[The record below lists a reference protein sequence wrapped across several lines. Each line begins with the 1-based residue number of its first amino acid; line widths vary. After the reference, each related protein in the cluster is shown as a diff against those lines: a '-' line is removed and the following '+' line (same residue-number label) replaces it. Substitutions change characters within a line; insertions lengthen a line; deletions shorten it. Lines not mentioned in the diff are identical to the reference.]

1 MSTHSTETKPY
12 ELTAEVQSPVRI
24 DATARDVTFTL
35 DSPPSGGGTDAG
47 PLPVEAVLGGLA
59 GCLNAVGHNVAAD
72 MGLDLRVV
80 RLTLV
85 GQLNPA
91 KFHGEETEDRAGFQ
105 SVRASVEIDGAV
117 TDREIEEWL
126 GAVEARNPVIDN
138 LRFPTDV
145 AITVEQDV

>member
-1 MSTHSTETKPY
+1 MSHPKSETKPY
-12 ELTAEVQSPVRI
+12 ELSAETRSPVRI
-24 DATARDVTFTL
+24 DATARSVCFTL
-35 DSPPSGGGTDAG
+35 DSPAEGGGEDAG

-105 SVRASVEIDGAV
+105 SIQASVEIDGDV
-117 TDREIEEWL
+117 TEAEIQEWL
-126 GAVEARNPVIDN
+126 NAVEARNPVLDN

-145 AITVEQDV
+145 VITVDQDV